1 MTRGCAGRSGWCV
14 GPLGDAAREVAP
26 SHGGSSMR
34 GCSRGIKTGAFL
46 TARQVADGPWG
57 ACPLACSLMRSS
69 PPATLVNSDRPTG
82 ALVIVALGS
91 NLAEPLAAVTL
102 AARAVVGQLGLRAA
116 RCSQLWRTRPAEAA
130 TGSDFVNAALVGWCE
145 HPPLTTLLR
154 LAAIERAFGRDRAQ
168 EGFHGARPL
177 DLDLLAH
184 GSAQLASDQL
194 TLPHPRLHQ
203 RAFVLGPLAQ
213 IAPDWQHPR
222 LGQTAAS
229 LWAACEA
236 AEPGHGCAPI
246 APSPLEDL

>member
-1 MTRGCAGRSGWCV
+1 MPALSPARLLDPQ
-14 GPLGDAAREVAP
+14 PLPD
-26 SHGGSSMR
+26 
-34 GCSRGIKTGAFL
+34 
-46 TARQVADGPWG
+46 
-57 ACPLACSLMRSS
+57 
-69 PPATLVNSDRPTG
+69 
-82 ALVIVALGS
+82 ALVVVALGS
-91 NLAEPLAAVTL
+91 NLAEPQAAVTL
-102 AARAVVGQLGLRAA
+102 AARAVVGQLGLRHA

-130 TGSDFVNAALVGWCE
+130 SGSDFVNAVLVGWCDY
-145 HPPLTTLLR
+145 PPLATLLR
-154 LAAIERAFGRDRAQ
+154 LAEVERAFGRDRAR
-168 EGFHGARPL
+168 EGFHGPRPL

-184 GSAQLASDQL
+184 GSSQLAGDHL